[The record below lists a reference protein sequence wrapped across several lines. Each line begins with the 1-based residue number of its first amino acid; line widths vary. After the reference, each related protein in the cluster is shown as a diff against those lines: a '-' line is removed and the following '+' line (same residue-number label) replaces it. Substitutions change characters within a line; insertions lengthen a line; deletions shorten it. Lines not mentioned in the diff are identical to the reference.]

1 MRGTEMS
8 AFALIAIAQWPAYI
22 AVIWGLAALLV
33 GLAVITAE
41 GGE

>member
-1 MRGTEMS
+1 MAS
-8 AFALIAIAQWPAYI
+8 FALIAIAQWPAFI

-33 GLAVITAE
+33 GLAIITAE

>member
-1 MRGTEMS
+1 MT
-8 AFALIAIAQWPAYI
+8 AFALIAIAQWPAFI

-33 GLAVITAE
+33 GLAIITAE

>member
-1 MRGTEMS
+1 MT
-8 AFALIAIAQWPAYI
+8 AFALVAIAQWPAFI

-33 GLAVITAE
+33 GLAVITAQ